1 MHFASTSV
9 LREIDDAQ
17 ARFLQQIDVSEVSAF
32 MNFNLAPLN
41 ARRDI
46 GMLGCIHRTALQQTV
61 PHLCGGFFSSMRRGS
76 RHSFQIMEWP
86 PGRNLEIMRRS
97 ALGMIRV
104 YNLLPQEVVD
114 KADVKSFQ
122 SALTQ
127 MLRDR
132 VNGGDEQWRWLFSQ
146 RHELFQSHP
155 LLA

>member
-1 MHFASTSV
+1 
-9 LREIDDAQ
+9 
-17 ARFLQQIDVSEVSAF
+17 
-32 MNFNLAPLN
+32 
-41 ARRDI
+41 
-46 GMLGCIHRTALQQTV
+46 
-61 PHLCGGFFSSMRRGS
+61 MRRGS

-104 YNLLPQEVVD
+104 YNLIPQEVVD

-132 VNGGDEQWRWLFSQ
+132 VNGGDDQWRWFCFRRDTSYSNRIPCWLDEFPVS
-146 RHELFQSHP
+146 
-155 LLA
+155 

>member
-1 MHFASTSV
+1 
-9 LREIDDAQ
+9 
-17 ARFLQQIDVSEVSAF
+17 
-32 MNFNLAPLN
+32 
-41 ARRDI
+41 
-46 GMLGCIHRTALQQTV
+46 
-61 PHLCGGFFSSMRRGS
+61 MRRGS

-132 VNGGDEQWRWLFSQ
+132 VNGGDEQWRWLFSP
-146 RHELFQSHP
+146 RYELFQSHP